1 MQPTN
6 KPRKQQ
12 SRCLYCGST
21 TRGKGC
27 RYGPHGVHFYPD
39 DPAKCA
45 YCGSSNY
52 GRGCKINPT
61 SDIHIH
67 GINYNT
73 MFKEQI
79 QSFLDNEILLN
90 ELKKNFVDYSAFK
103 LKLIDENG
111 NKLKNPVTEE
121 EQIAFTPFIKT
132 MIKLKKY
139 LGSKVD
145 LLEATNNLEKN
156 NLITEDIEKYKI
168 YLEYKDRIDTNINQL
183 YQIIDEAAQ
192 QGLQIE
198 YIKKLIN
205 A

>member
-6 KPRKQQ
+6 RPHKQQ

-27 RYGPHGVHFYPD
+27 RYGPHGVHFHPD
-39 DPAKCA
+39 DPTKCA
-45 YCGSSNY
+45 YCGSPNY

-61 SDIHIH
+61 ADIHVH
-67 GINYNT
+67 GVNYNS

-79 QSFLDNEILLN
+79 QSFLDNEILIR
-90 ELKKNFVDYSAFK
+90 ELKKDFVDYSAFK
-103 LKLIDENG
+103 LKLIDEKG

-132 MIKLKKY
+132 IIKLKKY

-145 LLEATNNLEKN
+145 LIEATTSLEKN
-156 NLITEDIEKYKI
+156 NLVTEDIEKYKI
-168 YLEYKDRIDTNINQL
+168 YLEFKDRIEKNINEL
-183 YQIIDEAAQ
+183 YQIIDEAACN
-192 QGLQIE
+192 GLRLE
-198 YIKKLIN
+198 DIKKLIN